1 MAGSHPIIASEDSRF
16 FEHSATHFALNSGN
30 MEPVV
35 YLAPMQGY
43 TDVVFRQTCAQF
55 FDGIDLA
62 VAPFI
67 TPLKGRRN
75 TAARYRDL
83 VPENNAAM
91 PVIPQIL
98 TRHSEEF
105 IDTAG
110 PLYDLGYDTVNW
122 NLGCPFPMV
131 ARKQKGSGMLP
142 YPDRIDRFLETVIP
156 AIPSRLSIKTRIGR
170 NHREEILDLLP
181 VFNRYPL
188 ETVIIHPRTGIQMYE
203 GAPDLAVFKTCL
215 ENLSLP
221 VVYNG
226 DIRSKA
232 DFDALRE
239 SFPGVSGWMVG
250 RGVLTDPFLP
260 AAMKGRNQSRLQRI
274 ETFRAFHDALFENY
288 VQVMDGPGHL
298 ISRMKGFWSYF
309 AIGFENGARILKKI
323 RKTHGIAPY
332 RELTAAFFETHGQ
345 AADRD

>member
-1 MAGSHPIIASEDSRF
+1 MAGSQPIIASDGPSF
-16 FEHSATHFALNSGN
+16 FERPATRAALNSFN
-30 MEPVV
+30 MEPAI
-35 YLAPMQGY
+35 YLAPMRGY

-67 TPLKGRRN
+67 TPMKERRN
-75 TAARYRDL
+75 TAARYKDL
-83 VPENNAAM
+83 IPENNAAM

-105 IDTAG
+105 IHTAG
-110 PLYDLGYDTVNW
+110 QLYDLGYDAVNW

-131 ARKQKGSGMLP
+131 AKKQKGSGMLP
-142 YPDRIDRFLETVIP
+142 YPDRIDRFLETVVP

-170 NHREEILDLLP
+170 NHGEEILDLLP

-188 ETVIIHPRTGIQMYE
+188 ETIIIHPRTGVQMYE
-203 GAPDLAVFKTCL
+203 GAPDLAVFKACL
-215 ENLSLP
+215 ENLMPP

-226 DIRSKA
+226 DIRSVA
-232 DFDALRE
+232 DFVALRE

-260 AAMKGRNQSRLQRI
+260 AAMKGRNRSRVQRI
-274 ETFRAFHDALFENY
+274 ETFRAFHDTLLENY
-288 VQVMDGPGHL
+288 AQVMCGPEHL

-309 AIGFENGARILKKI
+309 ALGFENGARILKKI

-332 RELTAAFFETHGQ
+332 RELTGMFFEDQ
-345 AADRD
+345 AASDPV